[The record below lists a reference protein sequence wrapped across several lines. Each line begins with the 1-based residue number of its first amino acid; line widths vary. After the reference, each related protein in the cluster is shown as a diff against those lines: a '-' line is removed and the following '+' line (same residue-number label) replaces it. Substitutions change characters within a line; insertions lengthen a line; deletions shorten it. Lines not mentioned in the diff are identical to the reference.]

1 MIDPGA
7 RDFLDPFIRRT
18 ALSHHVTIVALAIL
32 KTHVHLVI
40 RANPKH
46 DLPELLQHLKGGSS
60 HAINRLPGN
69 TIGIRWNPEYSV
81 TSVSPRLLQHAV
93 GYVEKQG
100 QRHPDERIGPTPRSN
115 PG

>member
-1 MIDPGA
+1 MLSGQA

-18 ALSHHVTIVALAIL
+18 ALTHQVTILALAIL

-40 RANPKH
+40 RVKPKH
-46 DLPELLQHLKGGSS
+46 DLPELLQQLKGGSS

-69 TIGIRWNPEYSV
+69 VIGLRWNSEYSV
-81 TSVSPRLLQHAV
+81 TSVSPKLLQSAIV
-93 GYVEKQG
+93 YVEKQEE
-100 QRHPDERIGPTPRSN
+100 RHPDERIGPTPSSN